1 MEAILIL
8 QKQMGESTVRSAC
21 LARHMEYAKPSI
33 CHAVSVLRKG
43 GYITMDSDYFLV
55 FDTNG

>member
-1 MEAILIL
+1 MIL